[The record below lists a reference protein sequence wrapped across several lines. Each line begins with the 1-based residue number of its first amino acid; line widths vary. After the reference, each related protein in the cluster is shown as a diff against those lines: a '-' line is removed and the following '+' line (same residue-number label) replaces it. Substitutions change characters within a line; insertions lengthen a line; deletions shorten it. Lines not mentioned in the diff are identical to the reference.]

1 MCAFHAHTNT
11 QVDVELD
18 VAMELFQAA
27 DQFGVDRLKRM
38 CESTMLASIEVENAA
53 SIFHAADERNAKV
66 RSTRYRL
73 LRGKMCV
80 HASVFLLSFCKL
92 APGFGWCRWLGARG
106 ALSEQLTCQSVP
118 R

>member
-1 MCAFHAHTNT
+1 M
-11 QVDVELD
+11 ELD

-66 RSTRYRL
+66 RGLRRRL
-73 LRGKMCV
+73 PERTGV
-80 HASVFLLSFCKL
+80 
-92 APGFGWCRWLGARG
+92 
-106 ALSEQLTCQSVP
+106 
-118 R
+118 

>member
-1 MCAFHAHTNT
+1 MGLL

-27 DQFGVDRLKRM
+27 DQFGVERLKRM

-66 RSTRYRL
+66 GFVSTWEREEC
-73 LRGKMCV
+73 GGMAGGV
-80 HASVFLLSFCKL
+80 
-92 APGFGWCRWLGARG
+92 APFFFFESAYMTSAISGLD
-106 ALSEQLTCQSVP
+106 L
-118 R
+118 